1 MDIVQKWC
9 REIQCRR
16 RIIIFYLSRGCM
28 DIRIHVAKN
37 FPNDYIHQYCTQR
50 NKLSALE
57 IAVFGGVKMNAQDF
71 SFTCTAVDM
80 AFTCYMKALL
90 DTPTLTDFCNVAMT
104 ASRNVVSCF
113 LCLLR
118 SSASN
123 SEFTIYTG
131 IQYKQIILPLLG
143 LNIIVVSAAVI

>member
-1 MDIVQKWC
+1 
-9 REIQCRR
+9 
-16 RIIIFYLSRGCM
+16 M

-90 DTPTLTDFCNVAMT
+90 DTPTLTDFCNDCLKE
-104 ASRNVVSCF
+104 R
-113 LCLLR
+113 CLL
-118 SSASN
+118 
-123 SEFTIYTG
+123 
-131 IQYKQIILPLLG
+131 LPLPSSVFCFKFRIYYLHWYTVQAHHPSSFG
-143 LNIIVVSAAVI
+143 SQHYSRLSSSDIMFVGFERRPPQIVHKAFN